1 MQQYG
6 PFTEWQ
12 EATTEARRALQ
23 DGFSS
28 RQEII
33 ELAAAAHGGPI
44 RFAER
49 LRLTEFGRRAVDP
62 AWSRD
67 EYVMFIYG
75 ADARAGDAYS
85 SGLLYAWQSLAPY
98 VRSLH

>member
-1 MQQYG
+1 MQHG
-6 PFTEWQ
+6 PLTEWQ
-12 EATTEARRALQ
+12 EATSEARRALE
-23 DGFSS
+23 DGFTS
-28 RQEII
+28 RAEIA

-49 LRLTEFGRRAVDP
+49 LRLTEFGSRAVDP

-67 EYVMFIYG
+67 EYVMFLYG

-85 SGLLYAWQSLAPY
+85 SGLLYAYQSVAPY
-98 VRSLH
+98 VASLH